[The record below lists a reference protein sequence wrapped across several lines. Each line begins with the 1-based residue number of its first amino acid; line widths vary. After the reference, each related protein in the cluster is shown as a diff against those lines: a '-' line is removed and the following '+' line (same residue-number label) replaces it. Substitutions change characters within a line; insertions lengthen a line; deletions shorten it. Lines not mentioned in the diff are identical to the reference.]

1 MKGDDGIE
9 TLASDLAA
17 RRLELPE
24 AQKKIT
30 DYATTLGAQKQAKL
44 EALFLAL
51 FDKLNAER
59 GDVISGIERFGQK
72 QLQLADKLR
81 KAQEALSAKR
91 ADAKTDPGE
100 LQDMTDQFTWDTRI
114 FDERRKSLSY
124 VCEVPVIIEHRLFEL
139 SKTIQT
145 QLK

>member
-1 MKGDDGIE
+1 MRIVFMGIG
-9 TLASDLAA
+9 S
-17 RRLELPE
+17 
-24 AQKKIT
+24 
-30 DYATTLGAQKQAKL
+30 YAT
-44 EALFLAL
+44 
-51 FDKLNAER
+51 
-59 GDVISGIERFGQK
+59 
-72 QLQLADKLR
+72 QLADQFVYLGLDHLVTYLKPNR